1 MGLPRPS
8 DPFHRVY
15 SPPEPPSTARRSTV
29 VGVVMAIVAFSLL
42 GFAAFVLASDR
53 TRPAPPGANSSPD
66 SGSGSGSGSPS
77 VHPAHVF
84 TALPP
89 ACDTVRRPTVNRL
102 VPRARVERG
111 ANSTLTT
118 CTFTAP
124 GSGSPWLR
132 IETRIFVPMGGGSPA
147 EAAAGHFT
155 AQWNRARTDP
165 AVRTVS
171 LRPREGLGDEAY
183 RRYAIDAGRR
193 MAVGQVVVRFRNAV
207 IAVSYGE
214 NMPGA
219 SASRTGGTAN
229 EREFLGAATEVTR
242 EVIGAF
248 K

>member
-29 VGVVMAIVAFSLL
+29 VGVVLAIAAFSLL
-42 GFAAFVLASDR
+42 GFAAFVLASGS
-53 TRPAPPGANSSPD
+53 TPPAPPGAKSSLD
-66 SGSGSGSGSPS
+66 SGPGSPS
-77 VHPAHVF
+77 LRPAQVF

-89 ACDTVRRPTVNRL
+89 ACETVRRPTVNRL

-111 ANSTLTT
+111 ANTTLTT
-118 CTFTAP
+118 CTFTAT

-132 IETRIFVPMGGGSPA
+132 IETRIFVPAGGGSPA

-155 AQWNRARTDP
+155 AQWNRARVDT

-171 LRPREGLGDEAY
+171 LRAREGLGDEAY
-183 RRYAIDAGRR
+183 RRYTIDAGRR
-193 MAVGQVVVRFRNAV
+193 MATGQVVVRFRNAV
-207 IAVSYGE
+207 IAVTYGE

-219 SASRTGGTAN
+219 GASRTGGAAN
-229 EREFLGAATEVTR
+229 EREFLGAATEVAE